1 MKDLLTP
8 RELAQLCGVS
18 PDTVRSWCFRKQ
30 ITFAT
35 TPGGHKRFRRQDVL
49 EFLKARGFPL
59 PQTDKI
65 SPIRILVVDDD
76 AAFRKS
82 LVGALQ
88 QEVAFNVKDASDGYA
103 AGRMIGDFEPDV
115 LILDLVM
122 PGIDG
127 FKVCKDIRSGPLA
140 NQMRIITVT
149 GFPDEEMFQR
159 AREAGADECLA
170 KPIEI
175 DQLLKLIREK
185 FQSGKPRTRRGRKP
199 KSQIAKP

>member
-1 MKDLLTP
+1 MRDLLTP

-30 ITFAT
+30 INFAT

-59 PQTDKI
+59 PQTDKL
-65 SPIRILVVDDD
+65 SPVRVLVVDDD
-76 AAFRKS
+76 DAFRNS

-88 QEVAFNVKDASDGYA
+88 KELDFKVKEAADGYG
-103 AGRMIGDFEPDV
+103 AGKMLGEFEPDV
-115 LILDLVM
+115 VILDLVM

-127 FKVCKDIRSGPLA
+127 FKVCRDIKSGEKA
-140 NQMRIITVT
+140 GQIRIIVVT
-149 GFPDEEMFQR
+149 GFPDEDMFQS

-175 DQLLKLIREK
+175 ERLIELIRGEYQAAGRRK
-185 FQSGKPRTRRGRKP
+185 TRGRKIGRRQN
-199 KSQIAKP
+199 S

>member
-1 MKDLLTP
+1 MRDLLTP
-8 RELAQLCGVS
+8 RELAELCGVS

-30 ITFAT
+30 INFAT

-59 PQTDKI
+59 PQTGKL
-65 SPIRILVVDDD
+65 SPIRVLVVDDD
-76 AAFRKS
+76 DAFRNS

-88 QEVAFNVKDASDGYA
+88 KEVAFNVKEASDGYE
-103 AGRMIGDFEPDV
+103 AGRMIGEFQPDV

-127 FKVCKDIRSGPLA
+127 FKVCRNIRASEKSD
-140 NQMRIITVT
+140 QIKIIVVT
-149 GFPDEEMFQR
+149 GFPDEDMFQG

-170 KPIEI
+170 KPVEIESLI
-175 DQLLKLIREK
+175 ELIRGEY
-185 FQSGKPRTRRGRKP
+185 QGAGKRKARGRKIGR
-199 KSQIAKP
+199 KKTS